1 MDVLKKI
8 LYGVK
13 VALGVFCAFTGALA
27 LFMPK
32 GEGNDTA
39 MTIILALFFF
49 TIAVLLL
56 KPKKK
61 EVPPVKPT
69 QPAPPEPV
77 TPPISN
83 NISSAQGY
91 EAGEQCTMDKIN
103 GLSTNN
109 SVYRVNSKVH
119 SDDLDGLRRE
129 NARLREQLTPEQ
141 SELVDIKMDVQKLKA
156 QNDKYLKE
164 IAENE
169 EKLNEVKCRIVET
182 EGMDLEKVKTLYDK
196 YLKQIEESEEKLNAV
211 KQQITEVEDVVS
223 LQSFGLY
230 TPHYDFMRADDY
242 KARLLEI
249 RARQKDAVREGTAV
263 SGSTAWAIDGDTKKG
278 GRMVADMQKLLLRA
292 FNAECD
298 DVVEHVKYNNVEIS
312 ERRITASRE
321 AISKLG
327 AMMGISITSVYY
339 GMKLDEL
346 HLAFEWQQKKQQEKE
361 EQREARAEM
370 KEAQRLAREL
380 EEERRKLEKEQ
391 THYQNALAKINAQ
404 LAQATGDE
412 AAVIEEKK
420 AHIEQQL
427 DKIDTAFKEVDYREA
442 NQRAGYV
449 YIISNIGAF
458 GENVYK
464 IGMTRRLDPS
474 DRVDELGDASV
485 PFKFDIHAMIFSD
498 DAPKLE
504 AALHNAF
511 ADRKLNFVN
520 QRREFFNVTLDEI
533 KKVVKENFDKSVEF
547 TDTPPAE
554 QYRESLLLREQ
565 VKANP

>member
-1 MDVLKKI
+1 MKIIKGVL
-8 LYGVK
+8 
-13 VALGVFCAFTGALA
+13 
-27 LFMPK
+27 
-32 GEGNDTA
+32 
-39 MTIILALFFF
+39 
-49 TIAVLLL
+49 AVLFAITAFSFLFEDTITAANVFGFLVFVGLAILL
-56 KPKKK
+56 AKPSKKGA
-61 EVPPVKPT
+61 PPAKPV
-69 QPAPPEPV
+69 QPTPEPV

-91 EAGEQCTMDKIN
+91 EAGEQCAMDKIN
-103 GLSTNN
+103 GSSINN

-129 NARLREQLTPEQ
+129 NAMLREQLTPEQ
-141 SELVDIKMDVQKLKA
+141 NELVDIKMDVQKLKV

-169 EKLNEVKCRIVET
+169 EKLNEVKCQVVEA
-182 EGMDLEKVKTLYDK
+182 
-196 YLKQIEESEEKLNAV
+196 EE
-211 KQQITEVEDVVS
+211 VV
-223 LQSFGLY
+223 LMQSFGLY

-278 GRMVADMQKLLLRA
+278 SKMVADMQKLLLRA

-327 AMMGISITSVYY
+327 AMMGISITSAYY

-391 THYQNALAKINAQ
+391 THYQNALEKINAQ

-412 AAVIEEKK
+412 AAAIEEKK

-547 TDTPPAE
+547 IDTPPAE
-554 QYRESLLLREQ
+554 QYRESLLLRAQ
-565 VKANP
+565 ANANT

>member
-8 LYGVK
+8 LHGIKIFYGV
-13 VALGVFCAFTGALA
+13 VFAIAGLVLIFV
-27 LFMPK
+27 PK
-32 GEGNDTA
+32 DPSSDTA
-39 MTIILALFFF
+39 TIVFGVIFCFGVA
-49 TIAVLLL
+49 ALLL
-56 KPKKK
+56 KPNKK
-61 EVPPVKPT
+61 EASQAKPVQST
-69 QPAPPEPV
+69 PEPV
-77 TPPISN
+77 TSPISN

-141 SELVDIKMDVQKLKA
+141 SELVDVKMDVQKLKA

-169 EKLNEVKCRIVET
+169 EKLNEIKSEIVET
-182 EGMDLEKVKTLYDK
+182 E
-196 YLKQIEESEEKLNAV
+196 
-211 KQQITEVEDVVS
+211 DVA
-223 LQSFGLY
+223 LMQSFGLY

-391 THYQNALAKINAQ
+391 THYQNALEKINAQ
-404 LAQATGDE
+404 LLQATGDE
-412 AAVIEEKK
+412 AAAIEEKK

-547 TDTPPAE
+547 TDIPPAE

-565 VKANP
+565 TKANP